1 MNPLTPAVQ
10 NPNPLPLSSAG
21 CSGADEKRTEEYLIV
36 RFSFFIIS
44 RSLYFLFGR
53 NRGRVSSS
61 FTHPPPSFSA
71 SHPTQIL
78 TNLRNASAVW
88 GDSSRQYR
96 ACTRAAAEYLGV
108 GVEVEGGLVVGM
120 EGLRL

>member
-21 CSGADEKRTEEYLIV
+21 CSGADEKRTEEYLI
-36 RFSFFIIS
+36 
-44 RSLYFLFGR
+44 
-53 NRGRVSSS
+53 
-61 FTHPPPSFSA
+61 
-71 SHPTQIL
+71 IL

-96 ACTRAAAEYLGV
+96 ACARAAAEYLGV